1 MGSEWQN
8 VSSKLKRRA
17 HPENMKL
24 HSFIHSLGFKV
35 FSLLYFFYLLGG
47 AGLALFAIYWQWHFK
62 FKHNQMVLNGFSPEK
77 NFFAFS
83 FPE

>member
-24 HSFIHSLGFKV
+24 HSFIGIQGFQPV
-35 FSLLYFFYLLGG
+35 IFF
-47 AGLALFAIYWQWHFK
+47 FIYWGGGRGLLCLPFIDSDT
-62 FKHNQMVLNGFSPEK
+62 LNSNTIK
-77 NFFAFS
+77 WY
-83 FPE
+83 

>member
-17 HPENMKL
+17 HPENIKL
-24 HSFIHSLGFKV
+24 HSFIGIQGFQPV
-35 FSLLYFFYLLGG
+35 IFFLFTGGG

>member
-24 HSFIHSLGFKV
+24 HSFIGIQGFQPV
-35 FSLLYFFYLLGG
+35 IFFFIYWGG

>member
-24 HSFIHSLGFKV
+24 HSFIGIQGFQPV
-35 FSLLYFFYLLGG
+35 IFFYLLGG

-62 FKHNQMVLNGFSPEK
+62 FKHNQVVLNGFSPEK

>member
-24 HSFIHSLGFKV
+24 HSFIGIQGFQPV
-35 FSLLYFFYLLGG
+35 IFFYLLGG

-62 FKHNQMVLNGFSPEK
+62 FKHSQMVLNGFSPEK